1 MPQINDETE
10 IRALYR
16 RLLESWNRRSAADLA
31 ALFEEGGEIIGF
43 DGSLHSG
50 RANIDS
56 DLRSIFD
63 RHPTPAYVGKVRSVR
78 LLSPDTAVLRAVAGM
93 VPRGQHDIDPA
104 VNAVQTLVA
113 VRREGKWWIASF
125 QNTPAAFHGRPELGE
140 QLTEELRQALDAG
153 N

>member
-1 MPQINDETE
+1 MQQTNEETV
-10 IRALYR
+10 IRTLYH
-16 RLLESWNRRSAADLA
+16 RLLECWNQRSAFELA
-31 ALFEEGGEIIGF
+31 SLFEEGGEVIGF

-63 RHPTPAYVGKVRSVR
+63 RHPTPAYVGKVKSIR
-78 LLSPDTAVLRAVAGM
+78 LLNPDTALLRAVAGM
-93 VPRGQHDIDPA
+93 VPRGQHDIDPE

-140 QLTEELRQALDAG
+140 QLTEELRQALDG
-153 N
+153 GT